1 MKRTLEYV
9 PVIYKVETETTGK
22 NKGREYII
30 RTDLFNE
37 DPKKCFRKRGK
48 GFHDYE
54 KGIDIN

>member
-1 MKRTLEYV
+1 MRQ
-9 PVIYKVETETTGK
+9 VIYRKHTETTGK

-30 RTDLFNE
+30 KTDLFNE
-37 DPKKCFRKRGK
+37 CPRKCFRKRGK